1 MMKNM
6 ARKNQKAP
14 WEEEEEII
22 WVSRTELKNDMLA
35 LQKLGEEL
43 VELKPSA
50 LAKFPLPED
59 LAEAIK
65 DAQRFKN
72 EARRRQL
79 QYIGK
84 LMRHIDPEPLQAALD
99 KLRNKHSQT
108 TALLHKLEQLR
119 DRIVAE
125 GDSAI
130 EVAME
135 QYPEA
140 DRQRLRLL
148 ARQASKEKAGN
159 KPPKSSR
166 EIFQL
171 LKEAMLAKQE
181 IEEESEDDLDS
192 AE

>member
-1 MMKNM
+1 M

-22 WVSRTELKNDMLA
+22 WVSKTELKRDMEE

-43 VELKPSA
+43 ASLKPSV
-50 LAKFPLPED
+50 LEKFPLSED

-84 LMRHIDPEPLQAALD
+84 LMRFEDPEPLQAALD
-99 KLRNKHSQT
+99 KVRNKHSQA
-108 TALLHKLEQLR
+108 TAELHKLEQLR
-119 DRIVAE
+119 DRIVEE

-130 EVAME
+130 GDAIELF
-135 QYPEA
+135 PSA
-140 DRQRLRLL
+140 DRQRLRQL
-148 ARQASKEKAGN
+148 ARQAAKEKASG
-159 KPPKSSR
+159 KPAKAFR
-166 EIFQL
+166 EIFQV
-171 LKEAMLAKQE
+171 LKALN
-181 IEEESEDDLDS
+181 EEEI
-192 AE
+192 

>member
-1 MMKNM
+1 M

-22 WVSRTELKNDMLA
+22 WVSKTELKRDMEE

-43 VELKPSA
+43 ASLKPSV
-50 LAKFPLPED
+50 LEKFPLSED

-84 LMRHIDPEPLQAALD
+84 LMRFEDTEPLQAALD
-99 KLRNKHSQT
+99 KVRNKHSQA
-108 TALLHKLEQLR
+108 TAELHKLEQLR
-119 DRIVAE
+119 DRVVEE

-130 EVAME
+130 AEVME
-135 QYPEA
+135 LYPAA
-140 DRQRLRLL
+140 DRQRLRQL
-148 ARQASKEKAGN
+148 ARQAAKEEKAG
-159 KPPKSSR
+159 KPAKAFR
-166 EIFQL
+166 EIFQV
-171 LKEAMLAKQE
+171 LKALN
-181 IEEESEDDLDS
+181 EEEI
-192 AE
+192 